1 MDSIAESLRNF
12 IHVLDHGLQEM
23 NNRRQPRSRGTT
35 QSPPKTPDHVSITI
49 EDDLVPDLP
58 IGTWSGWSPPTSSSI
73 CAVGYTTSVR
83 QRHLS
88 YSDICPTATS
98 VLQRHLSDSCYQK
111 TTSVQNF
118 DLSDRCRHA
127 DCSVDTTSSFYK
139 SSVRFIRALEVC
151 GEPRGLL
158 RSYHW

>member
-1 MDSIAESLRNF
+1 MIFLTMKLEKKVDSIAESLRNF
-12 IHVLDHGLQEM
+12 IHVLDHGLQEI
-23 NNRRQPRSRGTT
+23 NNRRQPKSRGTT

-88 YSDICPTATS
+88 YSDICPIHVTKK
-98 VLQRHLSDSCYQK
+98 RHLFKILICRTDVATLTAAWTPLVASIKVPSDS
-111 TTSVQNF
+111 
-118 DLSDRCRHA
+118 
-127 DCSVDTTSSFYK
+127 
-139 SSVRFIRALEVC
+139 
-151 GEPRGLL
+151 
-158 RSYHW
+158 

>member
-1 MDSIAESLRNF
+1 MLFHPRTLVRHRQARQRHRTMCRLPLRMT
-12 IHVLDHGLQEM
+12 LY
-23 NNRRQPRSRGTT
+23 
-35 QSPPKTPDHVSITI
+35 
-49 EDDLVPDLP
+49 LP
-58 IGTWSGWSPPTSSSI
+58 IGTWSGWSPPTSSSV